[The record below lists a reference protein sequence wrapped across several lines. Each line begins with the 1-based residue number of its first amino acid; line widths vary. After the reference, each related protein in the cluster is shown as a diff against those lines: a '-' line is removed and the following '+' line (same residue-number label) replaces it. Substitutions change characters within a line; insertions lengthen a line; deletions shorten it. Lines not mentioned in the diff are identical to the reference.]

1 MDELKEFA
9 PRLNDF
15 GDDYHKSDE
24 ELRVGDDELTQQVKS
39 VRRKYRTYREYV
51 AACDL
56 INEYMERLVDKYGG
70 ERNFRLYY
78 ENGRVCEYI
87 PFMPKFRN
95 TESNRWQDEHHIILD
110 TQIVEPQNFSI
121 DEETD
126 KAIELASEIGGNGCD
141 VEVLST
147 EDVPSIMKDKKIRD
161 KFLSNSDHIVEELDM
176 LRQITVA
183 SNSGKKKK
191 KKSSRNLLKEAKRR
205 KKLLSK
211 VGIGGGRKVKDLL
224 KEYAARVDG
233 TFEEDEGDATVMY
246 RGVTIRKSELD
257 DIELMDI
264 MKKAGFTRRSDNSM
278 VHSKKMRKMIRN
290 RTKEAKK
297 RNKKKH
303 SGEVDEEFLDE
314 YIDSDQFGTNFKA
327 FEKDMLAF
335 TGDTVRRGAKDIE
348 YKEGY

>member
-1 MDELKEFA
+1 MILSFMAITGWSASMTRAGLVAGLSLWAWYYGRKFHPVTLLAIAASVTATVYPPYAWGDIGWALSFA
-9 PRLNDF
+9 AFAGVMIIAPIVTSYFF
-15 GDDYHKSDE
+15 GSEK
-24 ELRVGDDELTQQVKS
+24 V
-39 VRRKYRTYREYV
+39 
-51 AACDL
+51 
-56 INEYMERLVDKYGG
+56 
-70 ERNFRLYY
+70 
-78 ENGRVCEYI
+78 
-87 PFMPKFRN
+87 PF
-95 TESNRWQDEHHIILD
+95 
-110 TQIVEPQNFSI
+110 V
-121 DEETD
+121 
-126 KAIELASEIGGNGCD
+126 GNGCD

-147 EDVPSIMKDKKIRD
+147 EDAPSIMKDKKIRD

-297 RNKKKH
+297 RNKKKR
-303 SGEVDEEFLDE
+303 SG
-314 YIDSDQFGTNFKA
+314 
-327 FEKDMLAF
+327 
-335 TGDTVRRGAKDIE
+335 
-348 YKEGY
+348 